1 MQVCVSFQCEQTI
14 VGMKTGAVGDNVD
27 PPLVLGVLTVPLPDG
42 ANATVVVGATDEP
55 ASLTGLVNLSSNLEE
70 GS

>member
-1 MQVCVSFQCEQTI
+1 M
-14 VGMKTGAVGDNVD
+14 D

-55 ASLTGLVNLSSNLEE
+55 AALTGLVNLSSNLEE
-70 GS
+70 GSSMPV